1 MQIFQ
6 ILINAGNTTPFI
18 YSGWENTIVNTG
30 TKMLEFMQD
39 QASIKD
45 VADQLD
51 QDQNSVVNNQPEVI
65 TTATEEISQ
74 ESCAKLVGR
83 CLPRRPEVTL
93 LLYPLGTWVSGN
105 GTNQNNDGVSGKLY
119 AKNITDYDVCMIL
132 PTGWSRTINTIR
144 LTGKQIQTLYEEGY
158 DAVGTG
164 KNYPYML
171 VNPENLKLEE
181 KKKDLSGRN
190 FRNQ

>member
-1 MQIFQ
+1 M
-6 ILINAGNTTPFI
+6 
-18 YSGWENTIVNTG
+18 
-30 TKMLEFMQD
+30 
-39 QASIKD
+39 ASIKD

-51 QDQNSVVNNQPEVI
+51 EDQDSVVNNQPEVI

-83 CLPRRPEVTL
+83 CFAEATGSDMALIS
-93 LLYPLGTWVSGN
+93 LGTWISGN

-119 AKNITDYDVCMIL
+119 AKNITDYDVCIIL
-132 PTGWSRTINTIR
+132 PTGWSQTIKTIR
-144 LTGKQIQTLYEEGY
+144 LTGKQIQALYEEGY

-171 VNPENLKLEE
+171 VNPEDLKLEE
-181 KKKDLSGRN
+181 GKTYQVVVSGISDKLASETEVTDSGIVGMDAAKEFFGQFKTLSEADA
-190 FRNQ
+190 QWK